1 MSKLF
6 PTLPTQKF
14 LSRVP
19 SKFHSKLEGKE
30 KIKEIKMKTTHSNKN
45 KDQKE
50 KSQYALGQKLPLS
63 NRLLLFRN

>member
-30 KIKEIKMKTTHSNKN
+30 KIKEIKMKTT
-45 KDQKE
+45 
-50 KSQYALGQKLPLS
+50 L
-63 NRLLLFRN
+63 